1 MSKFKLKHQ
10 RNSAIL
16 NNGEEKVLKQFPKVP
31 IPTLKPM
38 LPNKV
43 VLTEKPKVVQ
53 SGYKQVLEELP
64 KPIMSSSDFPTFTI
78 PELVQADQWGN
89 TDPLAKN
96 IAMVTHKHNRQNA
109 AKEAER
115 LRQLEMEQ
123 LKKDAL
129 ISMKLAGDKNI
140 DWDATRASWLNSVNE
155 GNEEV
160 VDQSFENQLNE
171 VVDNSDS
178 AVLMM
183 KKNSSTPFKMKHQ
196 SPLNDGVVSSS
207 GGDNTIDYSNM
218 TPEQKASL
226 GEFWKSQIEDYGG
239 IEPGSEGY
247 TELVGSNSYAVYDD
261 YAKGRRG
268 ENIKLD
274 APRWRFKGQGPEYDN
289 PSGIHPNQLMRMYQ
303 GDDNVYE

>member
-16 NNGEEKVLKQFPKVP
+16 NNGEEKVLKKFPKVP

-38 LPNKV
+38 MPNT
-43 VLTEKPKVVQ
+43 LQFPKV
-53 SGYKQVLEELP
+53 
-64 KPIMSSSDFPTFTI
+64 PIPI
-78 PELVQADQWGN
+78 GQPDQFGN
-89 TDPLAKN
+89 VDPLAQN
-96 IAMVTHKHNRQNA
+96 IAMVTLKHDRQNA

-115 LRQLEMEQ
+115 LRQLQSDQ

-129 ISMKLAGDKNI
+129 NAMQNSFNKKI
-140 DWDATRASWLNSVNE
+140 DWDATQASWLNSMNE
-155 GNEEV
+155 DNEEV
-160 VDQSFENQLNE
+160 VDQSFKNQLDE
-171 VVDNSDS
+171 VIDNSDN

-207 GGDNTIDYSNM
+207 GSEDTIDYSNM
-218 TPEQKASL
+218 TDAQKASL
-226 GEFWKSQIEDYGG
+226 ADFWESEIEAYGG

-247 TELVGSNSYAVYDD
+247 AELVGANRYAVYDRGRFNPRNQTYQFD
-261 YAKGRRG
+261 KPQWRLKGG
-268 ENIKLD
+268 
-274 APRWRFKGQGPEYDN
+274 GPEYDN
-289 PSGIHPNQLMRMYQ
+289 PEGIHPDQLMRMYQ